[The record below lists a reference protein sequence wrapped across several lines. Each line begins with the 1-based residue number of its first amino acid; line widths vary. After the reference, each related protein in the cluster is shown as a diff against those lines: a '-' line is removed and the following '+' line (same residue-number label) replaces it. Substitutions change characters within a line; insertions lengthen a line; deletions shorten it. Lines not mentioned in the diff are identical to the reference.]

1 MKTLDGTL
9 YRRALDCSGPQ
20 SAHTRV
26 VSRAGGQSPLWVK
39 SGVLTV
45 GMSLPVFPDDRT
57 SPVSVSMSQTCH
69 IRKWSDLFDHLVGAG
84 KQRRR
89 HGEAERLHGREV

>member
-9 YRRALDCSGPQ
+9 YWRALDCSGPQ

-39 SGVLTV
+39 LGSDGGCQSGLFYPQQQT
-45 GMSLPVFPDDRT
+45 FAARANT
-57 SPVSVSMSQTCH
+57 SFWCH
-69 IRKWSDLFDHLVGAG
+69 S
-84 KQRRR
+84 
-89 HGEAERLHGREV
+89 

>member
-26 VSRAGGQSPLWVK
+26 VPRAGGQSPLWIIRV
-39 SGVLTV
+39 VLTV
-45 GMSLPVFPDDRT
+45 LRSLPVFPD
-57 SPVSVSMSQTCH
+57 
-69 IRKWSDLFDHLVGAG
+69 
-84 KQRRR
+84 
-89 HGEAERLHGREV
+89 